1 MRKVLYY
8 GKPIVVISFF
18 IGKFLVYLLGF
29 SIFAVVIWSTVLI
42 LVFLRLHCY
51 GLPGLINHLLDRLS
65 KKLGYMISIT
75 QQIVLG
81 HHKPVLG

>member
-1 MRKVLYY
+1 MVLHY

>member
-65 KKLGYMISIT
+65 KKLGYISIT